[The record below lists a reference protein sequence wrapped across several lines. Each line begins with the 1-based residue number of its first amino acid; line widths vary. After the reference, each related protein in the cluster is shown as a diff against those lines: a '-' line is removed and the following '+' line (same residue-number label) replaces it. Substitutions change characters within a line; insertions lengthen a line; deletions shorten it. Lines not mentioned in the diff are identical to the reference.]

1 MNYTDTIVAISTPVG
16 LGAVGIVR
24 LSGENALAIARKM
37 FSSSKIKDE
46 VIPNVLYLGT
56 LSFNGL
62 SDKAL
67 MVYFKAPKS
76 FTGEDIVEFQ
86 CHGGRVILENALKGA
101 CALGARLATNGE
113 FSRRAFLNGKMDL
126 ANVEG
131 MADMINAESEVAQR
145 LAYSQFK
152 GKVSEEVSS
161 LQEELEN
168 VIAYVEASFDYPE
181 EDMPAMNVP
190 EVVEVLTSQIK
201 KVEKLVSTFTLGNT
215 LKNGVSVAI
224 VGQPNVGKSSLLN
237 AILGFD
243 RAIVTDIAGT
253 TRDVLTSSYIYKG
266 LKINLSDTAGIRESS
281 DVIEQIG
288 VDLARKTVSSADIVL
303 AVFDGNKPLTK
314 GDLDLIKTLPKNRSF
329 IAINKA
335 DLELNLDKS
344 ALGGI
349 DVITISAKTGE
360 GIEDL
365 KEKIYSFANAS
376 NVLSTE
382 SAIISSERQILA
394 LKEALSSL
402 KVALNSIEYLS
413 ADLLIIDIR
422 RAWEKYGEIT
432 GTTASE
438 HIVDTIFSKLC
449 LGK

>member
-1 MNYTDTIVAISTPVG
+1 M
-16 LGAVGIVR
+16 
-24 LSGENALAIARKM
+24 
-37 FSSSKIKDE
+37 
-46 VIPNVLYLGT
+46 
-56 LSFNGL
+56 
-62 SDKAL
+62 
-67 MVYFKAPKS
+67 
-76 FTGEDIVEFQ
+76 
-86 CHGGRVILENALKGA
+86 
-101 CALGARLATNGE
+101 
-113 FSRRAFLNGKMDL
+113 
-126 ANVEG
+126 
-131 MADMINAESEVAQR
+131 
-145 LAYSQFK
+145 
-152 GKVSEEVSS
+152 
-161 LQEELEN
+161 
-168 VIAYVEASFDYPE
+168 
-181 EDMPAMNVP
+181 
-190 EVVEVLTSQIK
+190 
-201 KVEKLVSTFTLGNT
+201 
-215 LKNGVSVAI
+215 
-224 VGQPNVGKSSLLN
+224 
-237 AILGFD
+237 
-243 RAIVTDIAGT
+243 
-253 TRDVLTSSYIYKG
+253 
-266 LKINLSDTAGIRESS
+266 
-281 DVIEQIG
+281 
-288 VDLARKTVSSADIVL
+288 L

-314 GDLDLIKTLPKNRSF
+314 DDLDLIKTLPKNRSF